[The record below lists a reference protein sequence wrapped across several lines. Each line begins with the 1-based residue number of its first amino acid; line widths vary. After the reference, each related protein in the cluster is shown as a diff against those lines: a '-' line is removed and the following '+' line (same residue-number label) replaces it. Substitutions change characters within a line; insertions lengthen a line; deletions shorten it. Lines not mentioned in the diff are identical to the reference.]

1 MFFGLRIR
9 SGAAHIQ
16 ATGLVRSE
24 GLNRSVVIDQMIG
37 RGIHKVR
44 SKKIILKKLKIIVD
58 KKDTMWYY
66 KQVAGNG

>member
-1 MFFGLRIR
+1 M
-9 SGAAHIQ
+9 
-16 ATGLVRSE
+16 
-24 GLNRSVVIDQMIG
+24 VIDQMIG

-58 KKDTMWYY
+58 KKNTMWYY

>member
-16 ATGLVRSE
+16 TTGLVRSE

-37 RGIHKVR
+37 RGIHTVR
-44 SKKIILKKLKIIVD
+44 SKKDYLK
-58 KKDTMWYY
+58 
-66 KQVAGNG
+66 